1 MQNDPSTQTIGTE
14 TPSSGKS
21 NVNVNQ
27 IDLVALFA
35 HMIKKAHWIA
45 LGALAGAAI
54 AAILVSFVISP
65 VYSTTAKLYIV
76 NSETSISLADLQIG
90 SNLAGDYQEVFK
102 NWHIHE
108 LVIQRLGMDLSYKK
122 LSKMVSVSNPS
133 NTHVLYIT
141 VKSGDPSE
149 ARLIANTYAEV
160 ASEFIAVKMDM
171 RQPIIFEEAKE
182 PDEPVS
188 PNKTLAVIIGFA
200 DGALT
205 VMIVFTIMFLFDD
218 RILSSQDIAKVDGLT
233 TLGIIP
239 NLDTVNGANNKN
251 AQAKG
256 RRNRKYEKSY
266 DKRPS

>member
-1 MQNDPSTQTIGTE
+1 MQSEPSTQTIGTE

-21 NVNVNQ
+21 NVNENQ

-76 NSETSISLADLQIG
+76 NSETSISLADIQIG

-108 LVIQRLGMDLSYKK
+108 LVIQRLGTDLSYKK

-171 RQPIIFEEAKE
+171 RQPITKVIPVTTAEYGILKASRPKNSRLDKSKLIESGFKPLPDWKDAVRRYLGEA
-182 PDEPVS
+182 
-188 PNKTLAVIIGFA
+188 
-200 DGALT
+200 
-205 VMIVFTIMFLFDD
+205 
-218 RILSSQDIAKVDGLT
+218 GL
-233 TLGIIP
+233 
-239 NLDTVNGANNKN
+239 
-251 AQAKG
+251 
-256 RRNRKYEKSY
+256 
-266 DKRPS
+266 